1 MTPRTVI
8 DTNIWIR
15 ILLRGRVTL
24 PVLAAFNADQF
35 QLVMS
40 QPLFDEFHDVWHRP
54 RLRQRID
61 HTQAERLERQL
72 RHRSIWVEAKTIPPN
87 CRDPKD
93 LLVLA
98 TAIDGAADIIV
109 SGDNDL
115 RADDALRS
123 VMMDYNIQLLGVQSF
138 LNCLNEIS

>member
-1 MTPRTVI
+1 MTPRAVI

-15 ILLRGRVTL
+15 ILLKGRTTL

-35 QLVMS
+35 QLIMS
-40 QPLFDEFHDVWHRP
+40 QSLFNEFHEVWHRP

-61 HTQAERLERQL
+61 PNQAERLERQL
-72 RHRSIWVEAKTIPPN
+72 RHRSIWVEVKTIPPN

-93 LLVLA
+93 LPVLA
-98 TAIDGAADIIV
+98 TAIDGAANVIV

-123 VMMDYNIQLLGVQSF
+123 AMMSHNIQLLGVQSF
-138 LNCLNEIS
+138 LDYLKES

>member
-1 MTPRTVI
+1 MTPRAVI
-8 DTNIWIR
+8 DTNIWIC
-15 ILLRGRVTL
+15 ILLRGRTTL

-40 QPLFDEFHDVWHRP
+40 QPLFDEFHDVWLRP

-61 HTQAERLERQL
+61 PNQAERLEHQL
-72 RHRSIWVEAKTIPPN
+72 RYRSIWVEVKTIPPN

-93 LLVLA
+93 LPVLA
-98 TAIDGAADIIV
+98 TAIDGAANIIV

-115 RADDALRS
+115 RADDALRAA
-123 VMMDYNIQLLGVQSF
+123 MLEQNIQLLGVQSF
-138 LNCLNEIS
+138 LDCLQETS

>member
-15 ILLRGRVTL
+15 ILLRGRTTL
-24 PVLAAFNADQF
+24 PVLEALNTDQF

-40 QPLFDEFHDVWHRP
+40 QPLYDEFHDVWNRP

-72 RHRSIWVEAKTIPPN
+72 RYRSIWV
-87 CRDPKD
+87 
-93 LLVLA
+93 
-98 TAIDGAADIIV
+98 
-109 SGDNDL
+109 
-115 RADDALRS
+115 
-123 VMMDYNIQLLGVQSF
+123 GVENS
-138 LNCLNEIS
+138 